1 MFSTLLKVNFGS
13 SQLGHT
19 IQMCIKFQAV
29 MQRHDQFQF
38 FRKGSGTSFPTTFC
52 ICFFKKNNSLVIFF

>member
-29 MQRHDQFQF
+29 MQKHDQF
-38 FRKGSGTSFPTTFC
+38 
-52 ICFFKKNNSLVIFF
+52 